1 MVKLGKTVK
10 FINIMLSTELK
21 QGSSYPFKVI
31 KEQSQN
37 KFFRVRTDDGQ
48 EFKILKFKFQ
58 LNQPLQDEIQCYVK
72 SLYPLT
78 LSQDISVHVAEFYKE
93 GEDYSFTVKDHSRD
107 DTSQYELKDEHGLC
121 FKLSNSPVPLK
132 KGTKVRCK
140 VLKIKDAYVNL
151 KYVGSLGSKFSLEF
165 HTIEQWLHLLNIN
178 QWHAGYYKKLL
189 ESVPELKPALEK
201 YENRVPGWTLD
212 LLQICTTH
220 ITEWLV
226 TCRDDLKKLRKICER
241 LEIGRK
247 LALYMVQESD
257 FLRACSNEHR
267 HMLQE
272 RISNYVELFEQYRD
286 AATMILDKTH
296 VEYIDRMF
304 RRLKNSGYLYMP
316 SVQIRIM
323 MTILKLRP
331 ELINSRMGE
340 LFEALHNWDISNWE
354 ANPFRLALV
363 QQLQLFIESNAGKI
377 NNLPTSDSSQDSKV
391 IVRIILAVA
400 IQRILANET
409 DNIDLNLNRARLY
422 RYISYLYPS
431 ELNNL
436 LEKGICSLLGIE
448 WGNEYTWSDTEN
460 PTLLFVKSSHPL
472 PPDEERN
479 MIMKSY
485 ITSKAELHL
494 TANKLHLIGKGADPD
509 STSIPNNMFDWL
521 NPVISTVDPINF
533 PHAKKAKDLKSL
545 SQVWSDL
552 AWSLFGGND
561 TNVERIEKRF
571 PDEGDETM
579 VVIDD
584 MRVVNTGHEK
594 QRLQFH
600 CTIHD
605 ETLFGEGWIPCDALH
620 MVGWLSYKDIPG
632 NYDGSL
638 NFAMDAEGE
647 PLLFPA
653 TVHVR
658 KDGSL
663 EFSMKRQIE
672 EYLLENSYPGKE
684 SVAIVTYLDRIN
696 NAWLCLSE
704 TGATYK
710 VACDES
716 SESLQEGKL
725 VRVRYIE
732 QDRSL
737 TTPQFFIGELAPDQE
752 NLPTTIKKSE
762 CLMNV
767 MQGLGIKDEQEL
779 PYEVMESGQV
789 MSKEEL
795 EELIFVLQRRAFSET
810 EYIKAYNFLGLATL
824 LCRLADNKLLKREIS
839 VHMKL
844 LEFLQ
849 EFSRNRRLDYGVV
862 EAFESQVKDS
872 PMLERLYTRIKIVSD
887 IDYNHN
893 TPGLWEI
900 RQNPRNETEG
910 KLASLV
916 LSYNMLPKELE
927 ESRKQI
933 LGEISTL
940 LNINNAISTSKYY
953 GDESQTIEFK
963 SSLIFSSKSGS
974 RPDPKGQMHEITHII
989 CGFMNARG
997 GKLFIGVNDSGYENG
1012 LDDDLTYRRNR
1023 GERASIDA
1031 LIVELQN
1038 HLDRTLPSHAKA
1050 HWEISSDPE
1059 SKKGVIIVDVRPVR
1073 QPVELDG
1080 VIYVR
1085 ASSTTKPR
1093 LGEERE
1099 EFIKSREHNYNILM
1113 ALWGIP
1119 NVPQNLNE
1127 EKEGD
1132 EREGLE
1138 KKVIE
1143 ASAIEDIE
1151 ENEGENVPES
1161 KEIFT
1166 GSHRT
1171 NVLHDWEANFVTP
1184 SFYIYFNPD
1193 DTFYTSREDTFIDHL
1208 NNLEECRLALVVKE
1222 DEVDSNLIYSLK
1234 GGNVGR
1240 LSMHEIQALA
1250 PQQEQKLTTDNKIVS
1265 VNIGSDED
1273 YLLSVLKTPNK
1284 SMYYRLD
1291 KIDKLAKGNLDNDHS
1306 SPLCSLRHK
1315 IKRQDIVSA
1324 DKLVFFDKEAID
1336 RDANFYGVSV
1346 PVGDGTLSEEE
1357 RIEILLKPIK
1367 AEI

>member
-1 MVKLGKTVK
+1 MVT
-10 FINIMLSTELK
+10 TELK
-21 QGSSYPFKVI
+21 QGGTYSFKII

-37 KFFRVRTDDGQ
+37 KFFRVKTDDGE

-58 LNQPLQDEIQCYVK
+58 YNQPVPDEIQCYVK

-78 LSQDISVHVAEFYKE
+78 LSQDISIHISNFYN
-93 GEDYSFTVKDHSRD
+93 EDEEYSFIVKDHPRD
-107 DTSQYELKDEHGLC
+107 DSTQYELKDDHGLC
-121 FKLSNSPVPLK
+121 FKLANSPVPLA
-132 KGTKVRCK
+132 KGTRIRCK

-165 HTIEQWLHLLNIN
+165 HTIEQWLNLLNIKRY
-178 QWHAGYYKKLL
+178 HANYYKKLL
-189 ESVPELKPALEK
+189 ESIPELQPALLK

-212 LLQICTTH
+212 LLQICTQN

-226 TCRDDLKKLRKICER
+226 ACRDDLKKLRKICDR
-241 LEIGRK
+241 LELGRK
-247 LALYMVQESD
+247 LALYMLQESD
-257 FLRACSNEHR
+257 FLRACSSEHR
-267 HMLQE
+267 HLLQD
-272 RISNYVELFEQYRD
+272 RISHYVELFEQYRD
-286 AATMILDKTH
+286 AAKMILDKTH
-296 VEYIDRMF
+296 VQYIDQMF
-304 RRLKNSGYLYMP
+304 KRLKKSGYLYMP

-331 ELINSRMGE
+331 ELINARMGE

-354 ANPFRLALV
+354 SEPFRGALV
-363 QQLQLFIESNAGKI
+363 QQLQLFIEENTGKI
-377 NNLPTSDSSQDSKV
+377 NNLPANDSSQDSKV
-391 IVRIILAVA
+391 IVRMILAIA

-431 ELNNL
+431 EVNNL
-436 LEKGICSLLGIE
+436 LEKGVCALLGID
-448 WGNEYTWSDTEN
+448 WTNEYTWSDTEN
-460 PTLLFVKSSHPL
+460 PTLLFVKSSFPL

-479 MIMKSY
+479 MITKSY

-494 TANKLHLIGKGADPD
+494 SSDKLHLIGNDADPD
-509 STSIPNNMFDWL
+509 STVIPNNMFDWL
-521 NPVISTVDPINF
+521 NPMISTVDPVGF
-533 PHAKKAKDLKSL
+533 PHTKKSKDLKAL
-545 SQVWSDL
+545 SQVWSDI
-552 AWSLFGGND
+552 AWSLFGGNE
-561 TNVERIEKRF
+561 TNVERIEKHF
-571 PDEGDETM
+571 PDEGDEAM

-584 MRVVNTGHEK
+584 IRIVDTGHEK

-605 ETLFGEGWIPCDALH
+605 ESIYGEGWMPCDAIH
-620 MVGWLSYKDIPG
+620 MIGWLSYKDIPV
-632 NYDGSL
+632 NFDGSL
-638 NFAMDAEGE
+638 KFAAGIEGE

-658 KDGSL
+658 QDGSL

-672 EYLLENSYPGKE
+672 EYLLESSYPGME
-684 SVAIVTYLDRIN
+684 SIAIVTYLDRLN

-716 SESLQEGKL
+716 TESLSEGML
-725 VRVRYIE
+725 VRVKYIE

-737 TTPQFFIGELAPDQE
+737 STPQFFIGELSSDQD
-752 NLPTTIKKSE
+752 NIPPLIKKSE
-762 CLMNV
+762 CLYNL
-767 MQGLGIKDEQEL
+767 MQGLGIKDDQDL
-779 PYEVMESGQV
+779 PYQVMESGQV

-795 EELIFVLQRRAFSET
+795 EELIYILQRRAFSET
-810 EYIKAYNFLGLATL
+810 EYIKAYNFLGLASL
-824 LCRLADNKLLKREIS
+824 LCRLADNKNLEREIS
-839 VHMKL
+839 VHAKL

-849 EFSRNRRLDYGVV
+849 EFSRNRKLDYDVV
-862 EAFESQVKDS
+862 DAFETQVKDS

-887 IDYNHN
+887 LDSNHN

-927 ESRKQI
+927 ESKKQI
-933 LGEISTL
+933 LNEISTL

-963 SSLIFSSKSGS
+963 SSLIFSSRSGS
-974 RPDPKGQMHEITHII
+974 RPDPKGQLHEITHII

-1023 GERASIDA
+1023 GEKATIDA
-1031 LIVELQN
+1031 LIVDLQN
-1038 HLDRTLPSHAKA
+1038 HLDRTMPVHAKA

-1113 ALWGIP
+1113 ALWGLP
-1119 NVPQNLNE
+1119 NVPSNGEPEPDEAQRVNDSE
-1127 EKEGD
+1127 EKSEVLNSQEEIKINNTFD
-1132 EREGLE
+1132 
-1138 KKVIE
+1138 
-1143 ASAIEDIE
+1143 SAI
-1151 ENEGENVPES
+1151 
-1161 KEIFT
+1161 KT
-1166 GSHRT
+1166 GKSRH
-1171 NVLHDWEANFVTP
+1171 NVLHDYEENFITP
-1184 SFYIYFNPD
+1184 AFYLYFNPD
-1193 DTFYTSREDTFIDHL
+1193 DSFFVSYEDLYIDHL
-1208 NNLEECRLALVVKE
+1208 NNPEECRLALVIEEIEKA
-1222 DEVDSNLIYSLK
+1222 SNLIYTYKDGQVGKLRIDNISASGLK
-1234 GGNVGR
+1234 QV
-1240 LSMHEIQALA
+1240 H
-1250 PQQEQKLTTDNKIVS
+1250 KLENHKKLQS
-1265 VNIGSDED
+1265 VNIGNDDD
-1273 YLLSVLKTPNK
+1273 YLLSVIK
-1284 SMYYRLD
+1284 SSNRSLFYRLD
-1291 KIDKLAKGNLDNDHS
+1291 KIERLQEGSLGNGKS
-1306 SPLCSLRHK
+1306 SPLCNLGHEM
-1315 IKRQDIVSA
+1315 IRQEIINP
-1324 DKLVFFDKEAID
+1324 DKLTFFDKEAID
-1336 RDANFYGVSV
+1336 RDLNFYGVSV

-1357 RIEILLKPIK
+1357 RINELLKPV
-1367 AEI
+1367 EVEN

>member
-1 MVKLGKTVK
+1 
-10 FINIMLSTELK
+10 MLSTELK
-21 QGSSYPFKVI
+21 QGSSYSFKLI

-37 KFFRVRTDDGQ
+37 KFFRVKTDDGE

-58 LNQPLQDEIQCYVK
+58 LNQTLPDEIQCYVK
-72 SLYPLT
+72 SLYPLS
-78 LSQDISVHVAEFYKE
+78 LSQDISVHLANFYQE
-93 GEDYSFTVKDHSRD
+93 GEEYSFIVKDLSREEN
-107 DTSQYELKDEHGLC
+107 SQYELKDEHGLC
-121 FKLSNSPVPLK
+121 FKLANSPVPLS
-132 KGTKVRCK
+132 KGTRVRCK

-165 HTIEQWLHLLNIN
+165 HTIEQWLNLLNLK
-178 QWHAGYYKKLL
+178 HLHPGFFKKLL
-189 ESVPELKPALEK
+189 STIPEFQPAYIK

-212 LLQICTTH
+212 LLQICTTY
-220 ITEWLV
+220 ITEWLQA
-226 TCRDDLKKLRKICER
+226 CRDDLKKLRKICH
-241 LEIGRK
+241 LLQIGRQ
-247 LALYMVQESD
+247 LGLYMVQESD

-267 HMLQE
+267 QLLQG
-272 RISNYVELFEQYRD
+272 RISNYVELFEQYKQ
-286 AATMILDKTH
+286 AAEMILDKTH

-316 SVQIRIM
+316 STQIRIM

-354 ANPFRLALV
+354 AEPFRGALV
-363 QQLQLFIESNAGKI
+363 QQLQLFIEENATYI
-377 NNLPTSDSSQDSKV
+377 NNLPANDSSQDSKV
-391 IVRIILAVA
+391 IVRMILAIA
-400 IQRILANET
+400 IQRILANES
-409 DNIDLNLNRARLY
+409 DNIDLNLNRANLY
-422 RYISYLYPS
+422 RFISFLYPS
-431 ELNNL
+431 EVNNL
-436 LEKGICSLLGIE
+436 LEKGVFAVLGAE
-448 WGNEYTWSDTEN
+448 WPNEYTWSDTEN
-460 PTLLFVKSSHPL
+460 PTLLFVKSSHPM
-472 PPDEERN
+472 PIDEERA
-479 MIMKSY
+479 MITKSY

-494 TANKLHLIGKGADPD
+494 SSNKLHIIGAGADPD
-509 STSIPNNMFDWL
+509 STVIPNNMFDWL
-521 NPVISTVDPINF
+521 NPTISTVDSINF
-533 PHAKKAKDLKSL
+533 PHTKKSKDLKAL
-545 SQVWSDL
+545 SQVWSDI

-561 TNVERIEKRF
+561 SYVERIEKRF
-571 PDEGDETM
+571 PDDGDETM

-584 MRVVNTGHEK
+584 IRIIETGHEK

-605 ETLFGEGWIPCDALH
+605 ESLFGEGWMPADALH
-620 MVGWLSYKDIPG
+620 MIGWLSYKDIPG

-638 NFAMDAEGE
+638 NFASDIEGE

-653 TVHVR
+653 TVQV
-658 KDGSL
+658 KSDGSL
-663 EFSMKRQIE
+663 MFNMKRQIE

-684 SVAIVTYLDRIN
+684 SIAIVTYLDRIN

-710 VACDES
+710 VACDETTETL
-716 SESLQEGKL
+716 SEGML

-732 QDRSL
+732 QDRSI
-737 TTPQFFIGELAPDQE
+737 TTPQFFIGELSHDQE
-752 NLPTTIKKSE
+752 NLPPLIKKSE
-762 CLMNV
+762 CLFNL
-767 MQGLGIKDEQEL
+767 MQGLGVKDDQEL
-779 PYEVMESGQV
+779 PYQVMESGQV

-795 EELIFVLQRRAFSET
+795 EELIFILQRRAFSES
-810 EYIKAYNFLGLATL
+810 EYIKAYNFLGLASL
-824 LCRLADNKLLKREIS
+824 LCRLVDNKILEKEIS

-849 EFSRNRRLDYGVV
+849 EFSRNRRLDYDVV
-862 EAFESQVKDS
+862 DAFESQVS
-872 PMLERLYTRIKIVSD
+872 HYPMLERLYTRIKIVSD
-887 IDYNHN
+887 LDSNHN

-933 LGEISTL
+933 LNEISTL

-1023 GERASIDA
+1023 GEKATIDG
-1031 LIVELQN
+1031 LIVDLQN
-1038 HLDRTLPSHAKA
+1038 HLDRTLPTHAKA

-1113 ALWGIP
+1113 ALWGIS
-1119 NVPQNLNE
+1119 NVAQNSEDNSDNEEHSEDVSENLN
-1127 EKEGD
+1127 D
-1132 EREGLE
+1132 D
-1138 KKVIE
+1138 V
-1143 ASAIEDIE
+1143 
-1151 ENEGENVPES
+1151 
-1161 KEIFT
+1161 KEIKEEFRISSDIISNEILT
-1166 GSHRT
+1166 GKHRQ
-1171 NVLHDWEANFVTP
+1171 NVLHDYEDNFVTP
-1184 SFYIYFNPD
+1184 AFYIYFSPD
-1193 DTFYTSREDTFIDHL
+1193 DSFYISNEDLYIDQW
-1208 NNLEECRLALVVKE
+1208 NNPEDCSLALVIKE
-1222 DEVDSNLIYSLK
+1222 QEKNSNLIYTFHDGK
-1234 GGNVGR
+1234 VGKIR
-1240 LSMHEIQALA
+1240 MKEFEDMPTKQINKFTHDEKLLA
-1250 PQQEQKLTTDNKIVS
+1250 
-1265 VNIGSDED
+1265 VNIANDND
-1273 YLLSVLKTPNK
+1273 FLLSILKAPNR
-1284 SMYYRLD
+1284 SLFYRLD
-1291 KIDKLAKGNLDNDHS
+1291 PINLLEGGSLNNIKMQSLCDLRHEVVRQEIISPDKLS
-1306 SPLCSLRHK
+1306 
-1315 IKRQDIVSA
+1315 
-1324 DKLVFFDKEAID
+1324 FFEK
-1336 RDANFYGVSV
+1336 DAVERETNVYGVSV
-1346 PVGDGTLSEEE
+1346 PVGDGTLTDEE
-1357 RIEILLKPIK
+1357 RINELLKPIV
-1367 AEI
+1367 EEN